1 MELYDPDKQVGGRL
15 LTEKYTVDKIKLGGR
30 FPIPEALLNRPSHYW
45 LKIDSVIHSMWAL
58 DMLSLE
64 FASQPVDLKAP

>member
-30 FPIPEALLNRPSHYW
+30 FPIPEALLNRPLHYW

-58 DMLSLE
+58 DMLS
-64 FASQPVDLKAP
+64 